1 MAYIFLMD
9 KSELRKIKWIKG
21 GFRALAKGGEGA
33 IRVEAIA
40 RDIGVT
46 KGGFYWD
53 FKDLNDFKTAML
65 DFYQTVGTEAIINN
79 SEKFQTPKEALLFI
93 VNEAIKEPDDELG
106 GTKIK
111 LAIREWA
118 SRDENARI
126 RIQFIDNLRIET
138 LKSIFKA
145 TGMAQKDAARNA
157 QILYSAYI
165 GYTNLRLV
173 NPSLDGASL
182 REFALSLIGEN

>member
-1 MAYIFLMD
+1 MD

-65 DFYQTVGTEAIINN
+65 DFYQTIGTEAIINN

>member
-1 MAYIFLMD
+1 MTYIFLMD

-53 FKDLNDFKTAML
+53 FKDLNDFKAAML
-65 DFYQTVGTEAIINN
+65 DFYQAVGTQSIINN
-79 SEKFQTPKEALLFI
+79 SEKFHSPKEALLFI
-93 VNEAIKEPDDELG
+93 VDEAIKEPDDELG
-106 GTKIK
+106 GTKIEI
-111 LAIREWA
+111 AIREWA
-118 SRDENARI
+118 SRDENART

-138 LKSIFKA
+138 LKSIFQA
-145 TGMAQKDAARNA
+145 AGMVQNDTARNA

-165 GYTNLRLV
+165 GFTNLRLV

>member
-65 DFYQTVGTEAIINN
+65 DFYQTIGTEAIINN

-138 LKSIFKA
+138 LKSIFQA

-165 GYTNLRLV
+165 GFTNLRLV

>member
-21 GFRALAKGGEGA
+21 GFRALAQGGEGA

-138 LKSIFKA
+138 LKSIFQA

-165 GYTNLRLV
+165 GFTNLRLV
-173 NPSLDGASL
+173 NSSLDGASL

>member
-1 MAYIFLMD
+1 MD

-53 FKDLNDFKTAML
+53 FKDLNDFKAAML
-65 DFYQTVGTEAIINN
+65 DFYQAVGTQGIINN
-79 SEKFQTPKEALLFI
+79 SEKFQSPKDALLFI
-93 VNEAIKEPDDELG
+93 VDEAIKDPDDDFG
-106 GTKIK
+106 GAKTK

-126 RIQFIDNLRIET
+126 RIQFIDSLRIET
-138 LKSIFKA
+138 LKSIFQAAGIKEL
-145 TGMAQKDAARNA
+145 DAKRNA

-165 GYTNLRLV
+165 GFTNLRLV
-173 NPSLDGASL
+173 NPSLDAASL
-182 REFALSLIGEN
+182 REFALSLIDDN

>member
-65 DFYQTVGTEAIINN
+65 DFYQTIGTEAIINN

-138 LKSIFKA
+138 LKSIFQA